1 MSAKLYAL
9 QAKKPSYSLKLCKT
23 NLETYARLERMITSP
38 EASYNTLIADT
49 LNNPKETSLCVKKD
63 IVVAKDGYV
72 SPFLISDFQQK

>member
-1 MSAKLYAL
+1 
-9 QAKKPSYSLKLCKT
+9 
-23 NLETYARLERMITSP
+23 MITSP